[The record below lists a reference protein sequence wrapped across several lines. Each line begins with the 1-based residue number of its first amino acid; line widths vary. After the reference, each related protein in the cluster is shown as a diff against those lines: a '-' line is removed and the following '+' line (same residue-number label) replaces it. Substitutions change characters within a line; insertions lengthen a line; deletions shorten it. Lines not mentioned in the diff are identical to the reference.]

1 MTAKHNALNAE
12 RIHESIHIFSEENL
26 STRYSGNI
34 NCFDTIDSTN
44 TWLLENGKNGDF
56 CLSETQT
63 AGRGRRDN
71 QWVSP
76 DSGNIYLSYCC
87 YFDHSVPHRSL
98 LGLVAGIATAE
109 ALEDI
114 GLTGHGLKWPN
125 DIFWKSKK
133 LGGILIQ
140 TADNYEKFVIGI
152 GLNVSLPQDSLNQIT
167 QAATSLE
174 EALKNQ
180 TVNRETVVIKL
191 MEKLL
196 SHSEMFAQLPFQAF
210 TQSWNRWDILNGQR
224 VSFQHQNQ
232 EIEGKVDGIDKHGR
246 IAILLESG
254 IEYFTAA
261 DIKLKKSNQA
271 SQTISKQ
278 STTNRL

>member
-1 MTAKHNALNAE
+1 MTAKFDALNAQ
-12 RIHESIHIFSEENL
+12 RIHESIHTFSQQNL
-26 STRYSGNI
+26 RAVYSGKI

-44 TWLLENGKNGDF
+44 TWLLENGKDGDF

-87 YFDHSVPHRSL
+87 YFDDSVQHRSL

-109 ALEDI
+109 ALEEI
-114 GLTGHGLKWPN
+114 GLSGHGLKWPN
-125 DIFWKSKK
+125 DIFWKGKK

-140 TADNYEKFVIGI
+140 TADNYEKFIIGI
-152 GLNVSLPQDSLNQIT
+152 GLNVSLPEESLNEIT

-174 EALKNQ
+174 HAFNNKQNKGF
-180 TVNRETVVIKL
+180 NRETVVIKL
-191 MEKLL
+191 IQKLL

-210 TQSWNRWDILNGQR
+210 TQSWNRWDILNGQT
-224 VSFQHQNQ
+224 VNFQHQNQ
-232 EIEGKVDGIDKHGR
+232 EIEGRVDGIDKHGR
-246 IAILLESG
+246 IAIIIESGVESG

-261 DIKLKKSNQA
+261 DIKLKKPNQA
-271 SQTISKQ
+271 
-278 STTNRL
+278 